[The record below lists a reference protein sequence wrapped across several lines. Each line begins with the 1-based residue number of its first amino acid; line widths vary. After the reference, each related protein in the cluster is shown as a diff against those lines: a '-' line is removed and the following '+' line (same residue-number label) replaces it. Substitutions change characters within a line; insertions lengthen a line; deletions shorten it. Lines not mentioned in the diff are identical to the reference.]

1 MHRIEKTGKLN
12 IRMDRYDQKKYSKK
26 RKKLR
31 EDLKIGER
39 VYLLAERI
47 KKKVHQANFTSSL
60 YKISATLTRKQYIQ

>member
-1 MHRIEKTGKLN
+1 
-12 IRMDRYDQKKYSKK
+12 MDRYDQKKILKKK
-26 RKKLR
+26 RKKPQ

-60 YKISATLTRKQYIQ
+60 FKISATLTRKQYIQ